1 MAVIGK
7 IRNRMGILMVVFV
20 GVALLA
26 FILGDFLTS
35 GAYFFN
41 SEQNTVGE
49 FDGEAIKGDRYSI
62 DLQNLENYYQTLNP
76 EMEFTDEIRKSIED
90 QLWGEYQ
97 FKYVFA
103 PRLAS
108 LGINVSDEELKDAF
122 SGRFMD
128 ASVRQQFTD
137 PNTGAFDF
145 QALEQTIN
153 SFLDESSVPED
164 QLENWKVRRNQ
175 WRKFEDQIAQN
186 RALTKYATMIEKG
199 IQVTSAE
206 MKSQFIDDG
215 TTYSFRFV
223 AKNYFEIADSTVQLT
238 DADYKASF
246 EKHKSRFK
254 NIEASRYVKYG
265 LFRIIASAKDS
276 AEALASINEVKA
288 SFAESVN
295 DTNFVN
301 ENSDIR
307 RDPSFFK
314 KGSVN
319 PMIDSVIFSA
329 ANGSVYGPYLD
340 GNTFTLAKKM
350 SERAMPDSAK
360 ARMVFVANVM
370 ADGTPVNGAKEKA
383 DSLFALVKSGAD
395 FKSLAATVND
405 DPALL
410 ADSGF
415 IQPGGWIT
423 WEMASQAPIF
433 DSIFRMSVNTHKLI
447 ELGTGFAIVNVETK
461 TAPNKQVQIAFVQK
475 EISKDDG
482 QGLAFGEANDFI
494 AEAKTLADFDRLQK
508 AGKYLVREDLLR
520 ESSVGLSGID
530 NSRKLIFWA
539 FSKEAG
545 DMSELELIGDQY
557 VVAIVGNARKPGPAE
572 LKTLKGD
579 PSFEALAKRDKKA
592 QMLIEQM
599 TPAVGAKIEDAGTKL
614 NAAVLSSGA
623 VNLNSYSVP
632 GMGNDPAVL
641 GAAAGVAAN
650 KVYGPIEGRNGVY
663 IIVVD
668 SKTVGTAPPVYEPN
682 MKRQFA
688 AMAAQKVMNLLQSAI
703 MEDANVRDMRYKMY
717 Q

>member
-1 MAVIGK
+1 M
-7 IRNRMGILMVVFV
+7 
-20 GVALLA
+20 
-26 FILGDFLTS
+26 
-35 GAYFFN
+35 
-41 SEQNTVGE
+41 
-49 FDGEAIKGDRYSI
+49 
-62 DLQNLENYYQTLNP
+62 
-76 EMEFTDEIRKSIED
+76 
-90 QLWGEYQ
+90 
-97 FKYVFA
+97 
-103 PRLAS
+103 
-108 LGINVSDEELKDAF
+108 F
-122 SGRFMD
+122 S
-128 ASVRQQFTD
+128 
-137 PNTGAFDF
+137 
-145 QALEQTIN
+145 
-153 SFLDESSVPED
+153 
-164 QLENWKVRRNQ
+164 
-175 WRKFEDQIAQN
+175 
-186 RALTKYATMIEKG
+186 
-199 IQVTSAE
+199 
-206 MKSQFIDDG
+206 
-215 TTYSFRFV
+215 
-223 AKNYFEIADSTVQLT
+223 
-238 DADYKASF
+238 
-246 EKHKSRFK
+246 
-254 NIEASRYVKYG
+254 
-265 LFRIIASAKDS
+265 
-276 AEALASINEVKA
+276 
-288 SFAESVN
+288 
-295 DTNFVN
+295 
-301 ENSDIR
+301 
-307 RDPSFFK
+307 
-314 KGSVN
+314 
-319 PMIDSVIFSA
+319 
-329 ANGSVYGPYLD
+329 
-340 GNTFTLAKKM
+340 
-350 SERAMPDSAK
+350 
-360 ARMVFVANVM
+360 
-370 ADGTPVNGAKEKA
+370 
-383 DSLFALVKSGAD
+383 
-395 FKSLAATVND
+395 
-405 DPALL
+405 
-410 ADSGF
+410 
-415 IQPGGWIT
+415 
-423 WEMASQAPIF
+423 
-433 DSIFRMSVNTHKLI
+433 
-447 ELGTGFAIVNVETK
+447 ETK